1 MTVVCLP
8 DERAYQLVGDVPGV
22 RTLLWDGSVAPPPG
36 IASTEFL
43 VGSYTRGPL
52 AVDQFSL
59 MPRLRVVQ
67 VLSAGVDAWLD
78 VVPPGVALC
87 NGRGVH
93 GLSTA
98 ELAVALVL
106 AQLRDIPRYARQQA
120 GEVWLS
126 GERES
131 LCDKRVLIVG
141 AGDIGGHVKE
151 VLNALG
157 ATVTLVGRSARAGIA
172 GFAQLPALLPDQDV
186 VVLAVPLTEQTRGLV
201 DEGFLA
207 RMKDQAILVNVG
219 RGPTVGTSASRPRR
233 DRPGATTTRTPAVAC
248 PQSIADPTRRWR
260 KQRLGQAWLSTRPR
274 SVGAIHVRAA
284 TGEHGRR
291 SEIVT
296 TSASLPAASAR
307 SSSTSGGPPVG
318 AASP

>member
-126 GERES
+126 GEKES

-141 AGDIGGHVKE
+141 AGDIGGHVKD

-201 DEGFLA
+201 DERFLA

-219 RGPTVGTSASRPRR
+219 RGPTVVTEALLAALESGRLRAGLDVTDPEPLPRGHPLWHAPNLLLTPHVGGGSSGW
-233 DRPGATTTRTPAVAC
+233 DRRGY
-248 PQSIADPTRRWR
+248 
-260 KQRLGQAWLSTRPR
+260 RL
-274 SVGAIHVRAA
+274 VRAQLERFMSGQQLA
-284 TGEHGRR
+284 NMVDVRR
-291 SEIVT
+291 S
-296 TSASLPAASAR
+296 
-307 SSSTSGGPPVG
+307 
-318 AASP
+318 

>member
-8 DERAYQLVGDVPGV
+8 DEQAYQLVGDVPGV
-22 RTLLWDGSVAPPPG
+22 RTLIWDGSVAPPPG

-201 DEGFLA
+201 DERFLA

-219 RGPTVGTSASRPRR
+219 RGPTVVTEALLAALESGRLRAGLDVTDPEPLPRGHPLWHAPNLLLTPHVGGGSSGW
-233 DRPGATTTRTPAVAC
+233 DRRGY
-248 PQSIADPTRRWR
+248 
-260 KQRLGQAWLSTRPR
+260 RL
-274 SVGAIHVRAA
+274 VRAQLERFMSGQQLA
-284 TGEHGRR
+284 NMVDVRR
-291 SEIVT
+291 S
-296 TSASLPAASAR
+296 
-307 SSSTSGGPPVG
+307 
-318 AASP
+318 

>member
-8 DERAYQLVGDVPGV
+8 DEHAYQLVGDVPGV
-22 RTLLWDGSVAPPPG
+22 RTLIWDGSVAPPPG

-52 AVDQFSL
+52 SVDQFSL

-201 DEGFLA
+201 DERFLA

-219 RGPTVGTSASRPRR
+219 RGPTVVTEALLAALESGRLRAGLDVTDPEPLPRGHPLWHAPNLLLTPHVGGGSSGW
-233 DRPGATTTRTPAVAC
+233 DRRGY
-248 PQSIADPTRRWR
+248 
-260 KQRLGQAWLSTRPR
+260 RL
-274 SVGAIHVRAA
+274 VRAQLERFMSGQQLA
-284 TGEHGRR
+284 NMVDVRR
-291 SEIVT
+291 S
-296 TSASLPAASAR
+296 
-307 SSSTSGGPPVG
+307 
-318 AASP
+318 